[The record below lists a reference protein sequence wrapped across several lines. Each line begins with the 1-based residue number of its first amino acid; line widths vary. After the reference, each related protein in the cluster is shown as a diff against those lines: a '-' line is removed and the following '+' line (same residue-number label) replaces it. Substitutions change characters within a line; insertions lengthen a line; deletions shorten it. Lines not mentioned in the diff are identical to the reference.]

1 MNARQRTGRLGED
14 MARKHLESKGYRI
27 IETNHRCPSGE
38 IDIIAELDQTLA
50 FVEVRTRRGPS
61 MGRPEESITPRKQAH
76 MVAAAQEYLQAMDME
91 SRQWRIDVVA
101 VELDRRHGLV
111 RLDVIENAVEL

>member
-111 RLDVIENAVEL
+111 RLDVIENAIEL